1 MLPTNFITDK
11 LSHNT
16 ICLYYNIVQSLYK
29 KSIIEMRKLGSL
41 IVKKLYIERMGFY
54 CLYKRKRKMGIARIN
69 LNH

>member
-41 IVKKLYIERMGFY
+41 IVKKTLY
-54 CLYKRKRKMGIARIN
+54 
-69 LNH
+69 